1 MRRSVHYPPTRRL
14 VVVTRRLARRP
25 RANANAMTIERA
37 STSARASRA
46 AVASARRDG
55 ARATRRARGAARGT
69 AAAMDDGASFVPG
82 NANMAERH
90 EYGGG
95 EEYSRCVRASM
106 RRERGERRDGNVERA
121 TTRGLTDARALFRD
135 DAQFRRVA
143 TAQGVFSGILRVRR
157 EIDCGGAR

>member
-106 RRERGERRDGNVERA
+106 RREGNVERA
-121 TTRGLTDARALFRD
+121 TTQGLTDARALFRD